1 MKIDHLIAD
10 VVCIF
15 IYFLILMWATWCWC
29 WWWLWEIGKC
39 LLSHTAPLPWPSP
52 LTRVA
57 SLDTPPLSLSLAV
70 GCAHWFPPSVG
81 QHHFTPTG
89 SLCGPGDRPNP
100 PRPRS
105 HQVTHI
111 VRFATHPAQK
121 SISELVRAPKRHFR
135 PLKQQIPNINE
146 WETNFLQLGHS
157 QHKWMRNKFPPT
169 GTWLVESVALSSLL
183 LESEFKNV
191 W

>member
-15 IYFLILMWATWCWC
+15 VYFLILMWATWCWC
-29 WWWLWEIGKC
+29 WWWLWEISKC

-135 PLKQQIPNINE
+135 PLKQLNSTLSPTHSHNS
-146 WETNFLQLGHS
+146 TNWICAGISFVYLS
-157 QHKWMRNKFPPT
+157 FTYTIFFPSM
-169 GTWLVESVALSSLL
+169 LCCECEAS
-183 LESEFKNV
+183 
-191 W
+191 

>member
-1 MKIDHLIAD
+1 MYECAIMKKIVYLIPARAL
-10 VVCIF
+10 V
-15 IYFLILMWATWCWC
+15 T
-29 WWWLWEIGKC
+29 
-39 LLSHTAPLPWPSP
+39 P

-135 PLKQQIPNINE
+135 PLKQLNSRYF
-146 WETNFLQLGHS
+146 NFGGAHSIWRFLADKKLLSKTTSMCLEKHFVLTTLQQAQS
-157 QHKWMRNKFPPT
+157 
-169 GTWLVESVALSSLL
+169 
-183 LESEFKNV
+183 
-191 W
+191 

>member
-15 IYFLILMWATWCWC
+15 VYFPILMWATWCWC
-29 WWWLWEIGKC
+29 WWWLWEISKC

-135 PLKQQIPNINE
+135 PLKQLNSTARPPIWGGSSSN
-146 WETNFLQLGHS
+146 LGRFEKSISH
-157 QHKWMRNKFPPT
+157 
-169 GTWLVESVALSSLL
+169 
-183 LESEFKNV
+183 
-191 W
+191 